1 MSEGSP
7 VPLPNTRRRSTEVL
21 SDLGGRTYEHQ
32 FKSEAVVTTVSDAA
46 WSGNSTTEPDNL
58 TKIAHMNSRPSS
70 AAFSP
75 DSASNPR
82 PSSSSSAREHV
93 MRIKGSLSP
102 EHGAKEQDRFA
113 AHVVTI
119 PMNIDSGDQLTHAFS
134 QLNIPS
140 LFEMSHIRR
149 QERAERPISPGKVHA
164 LKLEEIRKNSPPR
177 RPKSAPDVPGSPV
190 DASATTGENSSGFKM
205 SIDSTNP
212 KKGFADSPPG
222 VVSAVMYAPRYT
234 MNLEMSDEQART
246 EQKKSRR
253 VKYDE
258 NKLYSRYSR
267 TKSAAGPRPRSQA
280 ANAGTGHAT
289 PQGKRRPKSSPSS
302 LSDKALNRR
311 QLSKATSGVKAYPK
325 ERTSLQPSVNA
336 PQLFSS
342 LKDNFEGFGVPI
354 RGSKYSL
361 NPLGSRHWNEDIGFH
376 QMKHNA
382 GFEYESTFQLPSL
395 HAPDMHEQDIKS
407 EDLLRL
413 KTAVRNAE
421 DAAKIRE
428 DALKVQSTIKEG
440 AERDGKRIKRK
451 GDDVIAELQKYYS
464 LSSDVGEESS
474 NENSKED
481 SSTHVTNEKRKVN
494 LDLDTA
500 YLSRDEVAGE
510 IDLSLGGSED
520 CEDDLSLPSGVRV
533 DPPIAPPAT
542 AQNLEQQPTTF
553 NSLGSPQNSSPR
565 SHKSSSS
572 LHQGA
577 SHSSVPGSTQSGN
590 SFVMSK
596 VRSKADPLKF
606 QVHNRVLGWKLTSH
620 KSRRRLMQDVSRLGN
635 DDMASTDALSKHEQK
650 RRVKLRSEKAWQ
662 DTVGR
667 FMLAR
672 AVNPR
677 ERIKLERSARP
688 GTTQSAYFVDRTG
701 LLSTARRTAAPTPL
715 TREGLEREKGIKQAE
730 QRALGEELSSTHVP
744 LAEMHPTIRSLANDN
759 NNAIDSM
766 TRSLER
772 LGDQLFEQKQNIMV
786 NSLLGDSLTTES
798 KSGILSSLGPSP
810 RKLKAYPKFEFG
822 EKETSGTPAAI
833 LGIALNEAFLKKLYD
848 HDGNK
853 DQGDDSDEDDEIDG
867 NSLAL
872 Y

>member
-1 MSEGSP
+1 
-7 VPLPNTRRRSTEVL
+7 
-21 SDLGGRTYEHQ
+21 
-32 FKSEAVVTTVSDAA
+32 
-46 WSGNSTTEPDNL
+46 
-58 TKIAHMNSRPSS
+58 
-70 AAFSP
+70 
-75 DSASNPR
+75 
-82 PSSSSSAREHV
+82 
-93 MRIKGSLSP
+93 
-102 EHGAKEQDRFA
+102 
-113 AHVVTI
+113 
-119 PMNIDSGDQLTHAFS
+119 
-134 QLNIPS
+134 
-140 LFEMSHIRR
+140 
-149 QERAERPISPGKVHA
+149 
-164 LKLEEIRKNSPPR
+164 
-177 RPKSAPDVPGSPV
+177 
-190 DASATTGENSSGFKM
+190 
-205 SIDSTNP
+205 
-212 KKGFADSPPG
+212 
-222 VVSAVMYAPRYT
+222 
-234 MNLEMSDEQART
+234 
-246 EQKKSRR
+246 
-253 VKYDE
+253 
-258 NKLYSRYSR
+258 
-267 TKSAAGPRPRSQA
+267 
-280 ANAGTGHAT
+280 
-289 PQGKRRPKSSPSS
+289 
-302 LSDKALNRR
+302 
-311 QLSKATSGVKAYPK
+311 
-325 ERTSLQPSVNA
+325 
-336 PQLFSS
+336 
-342 LKDNFEGFGVPI
+342 
-354 RGSKYSL
+354 
-361 NPLGSRHWNEDIGFH
+361 
-376 QMKHNA
+376 
-382 GFEYESTFQLPSL
+382 
-395 HAPDMHEQDIKS
+395 
-407 EDLLRL
+407 
-413 KTAVRNAE
+413 
-421 DAAKIRE
+421 
-428 DALKVQSTIKEG
+428 
-440 AERDGKRIKRK
+440 
-451 GDDVIAELQKYYS
+451 
-464 LSSDVGEESS
+464 
-474 NENSKED
+474 
-481 SSTHVTNEKRKVN
+481 
-494 LDLDTA
+494 
-500 YLSRDEVAGE
+500 
-510 IDLSLGGSED
+510 
-520 CEDDLSLPSGVRV
+520 
-533 DPPIAPPAT
+533 
-542 AQNLEQQPTTF
+542 
-553 NSLGSPQNSSPR
+553 
-565 SHKSSSS
+565 
-572 LHQGA
+572 
-577 SHSSVPGSTQSGN
+577 
-590 SFVMSK
+590 MSK